1 MSRPM
6 KQCEVTLMA
15 IAGSCILCVIAA
27 AVLLLSLAAYPGHA
41 STSRCPGPRRV
52 RIKWRWEQPFG
63 DAWIS
68 GCAVTDEAGNVYVP
82 VEDRCCCLSPDGDLI
97 WDFRVPRSSFWRFI
111 LALLWHS
118 RSWCSLPWNWQLPD
132 SGAIFLA
139 DKMAMCSGVESMVV
153 SGDGSVLIVSGNRIY
168 ALDSRGKRKWR
179 YKDKQTWF
187 WGDTLWQ
194 DEKTVYLCGS
204 ALVAVD
210 ADTGQVKWRRFS
222 GVEDEH
228 PIGSAVSPD
237 GTWYLLEAAGGP
249 EPQTSQSVVK
259 AVNTDGT
266 VLWERRLAG
275 EPQPRLVMFDN
286 LLCVVTRSGYVY
298 ALDVEGQLAWEYHLP
313 DTGETTSY
321 AVSADTLYIAGQDI
335 PGPWDHELGR
345 FSVEQ
350 HNHNVYALNSDGSVR
365 WTTWLKGS
373 VWGHFALDGEGSVYA
388 QVSDAADRSMVPR
401 GIVYRITPEGTA
413 DELLVK
419 SDGTGACLALGA
431 GGVLYTQLGWRGTLC
446 ALEEDDTDL
455 TQPRVVERLT
465 AELADDDW
473 RKRWNA
479 AARLGELG
487 DVRAIRP
494 LAVTLRDKDDDVKAA
509 AAHALERLG
518 EPAIGA
524 LIESLKIGDYFV
536 REPVIDALAHIGQPA
551 APALV
556 AALDTDDWD
565 GRRGAVQTLAKMG
578 EPGVPGLVIA
588 LGHDSPDVPDAA
600 MFNIGCYH
608 VTDERLV
615 EPLIALLT
623 DKWNHIRECA
633 ATALERQGD
642 RRAVEP
648 LIAALEDGD
657 ESVRSAAAQALGR
670 LQDSRAL
677 EPLVAALEHAD
688 ANVRREAA
696 VPLGNLRDLR
706 AVDPLIAA
714 LKDENSDVRE
724 RAALAL
730 RIVSQEDIGTDP
742 GAWQKWWDEHKPG
755 TP

>member
-1 MSRPM
+1 MSRAM
-6 KQCEVTLMA
+6 KQCEVTRMT
-15 IAGSCILCVIAA
+15 IAGLCILCVISA
-27 AVLLLSLAAYPGHA
+27 AVLLLSLAVYPGHA
-41 STSRCPGPRRV
+41 STSRHPGPRRV
-52 RIKWRWEQPFG
+52 RIKWRWEVPFG
-63 DAWIS
+63 DARIS

-82 VEDRCCCLSPDGDLI
+82 VEERCCCLSPDGDLI
-97 WDFRVPRSSFWRFI
+97 WNFRLPRSSFWMFI
-111 LALLWHS
+111 LGLLWRSSS
-118 RSWCSLPWNWQLPD
+118 RPGRSWNWQLPD
-132 SGAIFLA
+132 SGARFLA
-139 DKMAMCSGVESMVV
+139 DKMAMCSGVQSMAV
-153 SGDGSVLIVSGNRIY
+153 SDDGSVFIASGNRIY
-168 ALDSRGKRKWR
+168 ALDSRGKLKWR

-194 DEKTVYLCGS
+194 DEKTVYVCGS

-210 ADTGQVKWRRFS
+210 ADTGQVKWRRS
-222 GVEDEH
+222 SAVESEY

-237 GTWYLLEAAGGP
+237 GTSYLLGAAGGS
-249 EPQTSQSVVK
+249 EPQTSQSVVW

-266 VLWERRLAG
+266 VLWERRLVG

-286 LLCVVTRSGYVY
+286 VLCVVTQSGHVY

-313 DTGETTSY
+313 DTGENTPY

-350 HNHNVYALNSDGSVR
+350 HNHNVYALNGDGSVR
-365 WTTWLKGS
+365 WTTWLKGN
-373 VWGHFALDGEGSVYA
+373 VYGDFAIDGEGSVYA
-388 QVSDAADRSMVPR
+388 EVSDAADRSMVPR
-401 GIVYRITPEGTA
+401 GIVYRITSDGTA

-419 SDGTGACLALGA
+419 SDGPGLCQALGA
-431 GGVLYTQLGWRGTLC
+431 GGVLYTELGWRGTLC

-455 TQPRVVERLT
+455 TQPGVVERLT

-479 AARLGELG
+479 ATRLGELG
-487 DVRAIRP
+487 DVRAVRP

-518 EPAIGA
+518 EPAIGT

-536 REPVIDALAHIGQPA
+536 REPVIEALAHIGQPA

-588 LGHDSPDVPDAA
+588 LGHDSPDVLDAA
-600 MFNIGCYH
+600 MHNIGCYH

-615 EPLIALLT
+615 EPLIA
-623 DKWNHIRECA
+623 
-633 ATALERQGD
+633 
-642 RRAVEP
+642 
-648 LIAALEDGD
+648 ALEDGD
-657 ESVRSAAAQALGR
+657 KSVQSAAAQALGR
-670 LQDSRAL
+670 LEDSRAL
-677 EPLVAALEHAD
+677 EPLVAALKHAD